1 MKDAYLNLYIFVQAF
16 TECIAKCFTT
26 NLLGLVNMS
35 VVAST
40 GLYEP
45 YRLNRKKKA
54 SGLMEEGGD
63 IRQQEMK
70 NKAETGERRGKGEK
84 KQALESLTST
94 SRNCVLAQSYIRKL
108 ASASKIQHKQT
119 STSST
124 YTHTLIRD
132 ASNLD
137 HMGLAAAGRV
147 DSELATSVKTG
158 PEAAHTAATVCVHV
172 HVSLICRMPSHIHT
186 YITGG

>member
-1 MKDAYLNLYIFVQAF
+1 
-16 TECIAKCFTT
+16 
-26 NLLGLVNMS
+26 
-35 VVAST
+35 
-40 GLYEP
+40 
-45 YRLNRKKKA
+45 
-54 SGLMEEGGD
+54 
-63 IRQQEMK
+63 MK
-70 NKAETGERRGKGEK
+70 NKAEKGERGEK

-124 YTHTLIRD
+124 NTHTLIRD

-147 DSELATSVKTG
+147 DSELTTSVKTE
-158 PEAAHTAATVCVHV
+158 PEAAQTTATVCVCACAY
-172 HVSLICRMPSHIHT
+172 VSLTCSTPAHIHT
-186 YITGG
+186 